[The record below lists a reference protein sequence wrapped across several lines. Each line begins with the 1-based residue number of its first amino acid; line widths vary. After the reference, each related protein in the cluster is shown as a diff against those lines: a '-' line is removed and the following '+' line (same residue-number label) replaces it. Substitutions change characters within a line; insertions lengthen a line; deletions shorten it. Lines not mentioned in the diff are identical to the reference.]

1 MFKQDG
7 NLKRLKKA
15 QKVRVKVNKE
25 QEEDKRNSHFVAVEE
40 APPLIRY
47 TPKQIWQ
54 RKSHGG

>member
-1 MFKQDG
+1 MFKQDC

-15 QKVRVKVNKE
+15 QKAREKLNKE
-25 QEEDKRNSHFVAVEE
+25 REGDKRNSRLIVVEE

-54 RKSHGG
+54 RKSRGG